1 MTHMSAILAWLETA
15 LNSAFSIALVGGF
28 VGAVGGALGA
38 QHIAER
44 SKRREDLLKELRNTN
59 AAIIVSFAICNAALA
74 LKKQH
79 VQPMHEQF
87 AKEKELLHEFLAKRS
102 KGVVPAD
109 AEHRIAADL
118 RIYPAPTTAL
128 ETLKGLVF
136 EKISAYGRALAL
148 VSVLDQSLVGLR
160 EAIAKRDEWV
170 HRFSSGGL
178 PKGTFQN
185 YYFGQ
190 PLPNG
195 DTNQEYPDLVFAI
208 HSYTDDVVFFSSSLC
223 ADLINHGNA
232 VREPLTKKSEKGVPR
247 VSTADFSGPRAS
259 GLLPPDN
266 QYSDWLNGF
275 TEQKVKT

>member
-1 MTHMSAILAWLETA
+1 MTYLSALLTWLEIA

-44 SKRREDLLKELRNTN
+44 TKRREDLLKELRNTN
-59 AAIIVSFAICNAALA
+59 AAIIVSFAICNATLA

-87 AKEKELLHEFLAKRS
+87 AREKDLLHVFLTSRS
-102 KGVVPAD
+102 NGVVPAN

-118 RIYPAPTTAL
+118 RAYPAPSAAL

-170 HRFSSGGL
+170 HRFSSGGV
-178 PKGTFQN
+178 PKETFQN
-185 YYFGQ
+185 YYFGLQ
-190 PLPNG
+190 LPNG
-195 DTNQEYPDLVFAI
+195 DTNQEYPDLIFAI
-208 HSYTDDVVFFSSSLC
+208 HSYTDDVIFFSSLLC
-223 ADLINHGNA
+223 ADLIKHGTA
-232 VREPLTKKSEKGVPR
+232 VREPLAKKYAKGVPR

-259 GLLPPDN
+259 GLLPPDD

-275 TEQKVKT
+275 TEQKVEK